1 MATWDRVHALRVI
14 IELIKHQ
21 LTSVLNVGE
30 ILLVV
35 FLCLPLRQNDT
46 SPDCLI
52 GKLTSSLLERS
63 GEENGSV
70 IGLLITGSGVLRLE
84 PMTVN
89 GCANGKSSEGRKL
102 QHEPKPA
109 HSAG

>member
-1 MATWDRVHALRVI
+1 MSPAGPRR
-14 IELIKHQ
+14 
-21 LTSVLNVGE
+21 
-30 ILLVV
+30 
-35 FLCLPLRQNDT
+35 NDT

-52 GKLTSSLLERS
+52 RKLTSSLLEES

-89 GCANGKSSEGRKL
+89 GCANGKSSEG
-102 QHEPKPA
+102 
-109 HSAG
+109 